1 MTTRSTWAAL
11 VVAVRFGAALEPVEG
26 GPFSTHTYYR
36 THNRTREALNHTR
49 FSWFE
54 AQTAFQRCY
63 GGEPP
68 AEDRFVYFTSTSALG
83 NSLNIWVHA
92 FLYALYA
99 GRQLVVGRG
108 LVPDLLCGPAGAFVC
123 GVPYRGEAWLNA
135 RPHRNIDYEWT
146 RGRSAPG
153 DAHVAPV
160 TWYSYKHMD
169 GATMR
174 GAKSVDGKP
183 PPKRKA
189 IVDCFPEALRCHR
202 GRNPRNGIDT
212 EACVMLRAMQ
222 LLLPGSRLRPEFAA
236 QAVKTAER
244 QWLGDVDEFRTVVR
258 DAARGDDDD
267 AAGAPEPS
275 DWRRPVFFD
284 PPAPS
289 DDAATRWEGALHVR
303 AMPPT
308 LERVPSRPGSKQAE
322 DFGRY
327 VASLAN
333 GTSRRL
339 WGCATG
345 SARAEDKILAE
356 NGASA
361 AWPKSFFIATDVA
374 GLCAV
379 AHDAVAREHGEE
391 NAPRVACM
399 NADPVH
405 LVKPAVT
412 RLPRVIFRHRAQMLP
427 RRP

>member
-1 MTTRSTWAAL
+1 MTSLWAAL

-68 AEDRFVYFTSTSALG
+68 TEDRFVYFTSTSALG

-212 EACVMLRAMQ
+212 EACVMLCVEFNHWFG
-222 LLLPGSRLRPEFAA
+222 GS
-236 QAVKTAER
+236 
-244 QWLGDVDEFRTVVR
+244 
-258 DAARGDDDD
+258 
-267 AAGAPEPS
+267 
-275 DWRRPVFFD
+275 
-284 PPAPS
+284 
-289 DDAATRWEGALHVR
+289 
-303 AMPPT
+303 
-308 LERVPSRPGSKQAE
+308 
-322 DFGRY
+322 
-327 VASLAN
+327 
-333 GTSRRL
+333 
-339 WGCATG
+339 
-345 SARAEDKILAE
+345 
-356 NGASA
+356 
-361 AWPKSFFIATDVA
+361 
-374 GLCAV
+374 
-379 AHDAVAREHGEE
+379 
-391 NAPRVACM
+391 
-399 NADPVH
+399 
-405 LVKPAVT
+405 
-412 RLPRVIFRHRAQMLP
+412 
-427 RRP
+427 